1 MRVKSQLLQRVELKH
16 VAVLAVTCLAL
27 AAAPFLLIPYALSL
41 LALALTYGL
50 FAFGLDLAWG
60 RAGVIS
66 IGHASFFGLGAY
78 GVAIAA
84 NNDFS
89 SLAGGLAGII
99 VAVVTA
105 FAIGLVG
112 LRRSALPSTM
122 AILTLALTLLI
133 AQIAQTWTPVTNGSN
148 GLFVSSQPLVPGFYA
163 TAAIVVAAVLVVWLF
178 VIRGNLGR
186 HALAV
191 RSNPQRAEH
200 LGINPSRVRLKM
212 FVLSAAVAAFA
223 GAIAAPHIGLI
234 APSAAGIVLST
245 QVLVWLAVGGNG
257 TIAGAFLGAA
267 LITIGEQYLGA
278 AIGQWYLLALG
289 IAFVLIVRF
298 APKGFV
304 GIIRGAP
311 WPSNI
316 AKLLNGSEIPRISV
330 RHKVTGGSMFGE
342 SVSVITA
349 QRVAKSFGA
358 MSVISRIDLDVAQ
371 GEVICLIGPNGAG
384 KTTFLNMLAGDL
396 GTDAGTITL
405 FGEDVT
411 AWPPYR
417 RNRAGLGR
425 LFQIPS
431 LFLDLSPAEN
441 IALARAEA
449 DSLVDLPD
457 QYAEFE
463 NNTEALA
470 GELPLAD
477 RRALEI
483 AVVFAGDPKVVLLD
497 EPAAGLG
504 RDDSIELART
514 LRLVANTTGCT
525 MIVVEHDMVIV
536 RELADRVVVLVG
548 GTLMFEGSMDDV
560 SNHPEVRRA
569 YLGTLDA

>member
-1 MRVKSQLLQRVELKH
+1 MQLKKELLLRVERKH
-16 VAVLAVTCLAL
+16 VAALVVTCLAL
-27 AAAPFLLIPYALSL
+27 AAAPFMLVPYALSL

-78 GVAIAA
+78 GVAIAV
-84 NNDFS
+84 NNNVSFLIGGVAGVAS
-89 SLAGGLAGII
+89 AAVLAA
-99 VAVVTA
+99 
-105 FAIGLVG
+105 AIGMVG
-112 LRRSALPSTM
+112 LRRRALVSTM
-122 AILTLALTLLI
+122 AILTLALTLLV
-133 AQIAQTWTPVTNGSN
+133 AQIAQTWAAVTNGSN
-148 GLFVSSQPLVPGFYA
+148 GLFVSSQPLVAGFYS
-163 TAAIVVAAVLVVWLF
+163 TAVIVVVAVVVVWLF
-178 VIRGNLGR
+178 VIRGRLGR

-200 LGINPSRVRLKM
+200 LGINPNRVRVKM
-212 FVLSAAVAAFA
+212 FVVSAAVAAFA

-234 APSAAGIVLST
+234 APSAAGIILST
-245 QVLVWLAVGGNG
+245 QVLVWLAVGGHG
-257 TIAGAFLGAA
+257 TIAGAFIGAA

-289 IAFVLIVRF
+289 IAFVLVVRF
-298 APKGFV
+298 APKGLV
-304 GIIRGAP
+304 GILRDAP
-311 WPSNI
+311 WPGRI
-316 AKLLNGSEIPRISV
+316 TKLLNGSELPRRAGPNEVVPTRAASDASSV
-330 RHKVTGGSMFGE
+330 L
-342 SVSVITA
+342 TA
-349 QRVAKSFGA
+349 QAVAKSFGA
-358 MSVISRIDLDVAQ
+358 MSVISKVDLDVAQ

-384 KTTFLNMLAGDL
+384 KTTLLNMLAGDL
-396 GTDAGTITL
+396 ETDAGIITL
-405 FGEDVT
+405 FGEDAT
-411 AWPPYR
+411 KWPPHR

-441 IALARAEA
+441 ISLARAEA
-449 DSLVDLPD
+449 DGFVELPR

-463 NNTEALA
+463 KKTEMTA

-483 AVVFAGDPKVVLLD
+483 AVVFAGGPKLVLLD

-514 LRLVANTTGCT
+514 LRSVASETGCT

-560 SNHPEVRRA
+560 SNHPEVRQA